1 MQAHLFSRQPP
12 SFRSFIIA
20 LITCLVVLFF
30 DWRMPHVVQPAR
42 DVLYAAYNPIYAV
55 ASYPVLS
62 REWLNQQTKSE
73 AQLRRENTA
82 MRAEL
87 LQAQVRLQKIAE
99 LSAENT
105 RLRGLLDT
113 SLILDGRMEIAEVIG
128 TDADP
133 LRHIIVINRG
143 SNNKLK
149 VGQTVLDD
157 MGIMGQIIDVYAHS
171 SRVML
176 LSDKEHSLSVR
187 LEHTGMRAIVSG
199 TGDLGRL
206 KMEYVPTS
214 ANIKVGEKVYSSG
227 LGQHFPAGYLV
238 GTVSKVQ
245 RHNSGEFAQIDVTP
259 AAQLAGGHHVV
270 VLFSDSLAMEQPH
283 VDR

>member
-1 MQAHLFSRQPP
+1 
-12 SFRSFIIA
+12 
-20 LITCLVVLFF
+20 
-30 DWRMPHVVQPAR
+30 MPHVIQPAR
-42 DVLYAAYNPIYAV
+42 DVLYAAYNPIYAL

-62 REWLNQQTKSE
+62 KEWLNQQTKSE

-82 MRAEL
+82 MDAEL
-87 LQAQVRLQKIAE
+87 LQAKVRLQKLSE

-113 SLILDGRMEIAEVIG
+113 PLIIDGRMEIAEVIG

-143 SNNKLK
+143 ANSHLS

-157 MGIMGQIIDVYAHS
+157 QGIMGQIIDVYPHS
-171 SRVML
+171 SRVLL
-176 LSDKEHSLSVR
+176 LSDQEHSLSVR
-187 LEHTGMRAIVSG
+187 LERSGMRAIVSG

-214 ANIKVGEKVYSSG
+214 ANIKAGDKVYSSG

-245 RHNSGEFAQIDVTP
+245 RHNSGEFAQIEVMP

-270 VLFSDSLAMEQPH
+270 VLFSDSLAMEQPYA
-283 VDR
+283 DR

>member
-1 MQAHLFSRQPP
+1 MQPNIFSRQPP

-20 LITCLVVLFF
+20 VITCLVVQFF
-30 DWRMPHVVQPAR
+30 DWRMPYVIQPAR
-42 DVLYAAYNPIYAV
+42 DVLYAAYNPIYAL

-82 MRAEL
+82 MQAEL
-87 LQAQVRLQKIAE
+87 LQAQVRLQKLSE

-113 SLILDGRMEIAEVIG
+113 PLIIDGRMEIAEVIG

-133 LRHIIVINRG
+133 LRHIIIINRG
-143 SNNKLK
+143 SMDHIK

-157 MGIMGQIIDVYAHS
+157 KGIMGQIINVYPHS

-187 LEHTGMRAIVSG
+187 LERTGMRAIVSG

-214 ANIKVGEKVYSSG
+214 ANILVGDKVFSSG
-227 LGQHFPAGYLV
+227 LGEHFPAGYAV
-238 GTVSKVQ
+238 GTVAKIR
-245 RHNSGEFAQIDVTP
+245 RHNSGEFAEIDVTP
-259 AAQLAGGHHVV
+259 AAQLATGHHVV
-270 VLFSDSLAMEQPH
+270 VLFSESLAKEQPYA
-283 VDR
+283 DR

>member
-1 MQAHLFSRQPP
+1 MQPNLFSRQPP

-20 LITCLVVLFF
+20 VFTCVVVLIFN
-30 DWRMPHVVQPAR
+30 WRMPHVIQPAR

-62 REWLNQQTKSE
+62 KEWLNQHTKSE
-73 AQLRRENTA
+73 SQLRRENTA
-82 MRAEL
+82 MQADL
-87 LQAQVRLQKIAE
+87 LQAKVRLQKLSE

-113 SLILDGRMEIAEVIG
+113 PLIIDGRMEIAEVIG

-133 LRHIIVINRG
+133 LRHVIIINRG
-143 SNNKLK
+143 SQNNLK
-149 VGQTVLDD
+149 VGLTVLDD
-157 MGIMGQIIDVYAHS
+157 NGIMGQIIDVYPHS

-187 LEHTGMRAIVSG
+187 LDTSGMRAIVSG

-214 ANIKVGEKVYSSG
+214 ANLKVGDQVYSSG

-238 GTVSKVQ
+238 GTIARVK
-245 RHNSGEFAQIDVTP
+245 RDNSGEFAQIDVKP

-270 VLFSDSLAMEQPH
+270 ILFSDSLAMEQPNAQ
-283 VDR
+283 R

>member
-1 MQAHLFSRQPP
+1 MQPNLFSRQAP

-20 LITCLVVLFF
+20 VLASLVILFF
-30 DWRMPHVVQPAR
+30 NWRMPHLIQPAR
-42 DVLYAAYNPIYAV
+42 DVLFAAYNPINAL

-62 REWLNQQTKSE
+62 KEWLNQQTKSE
-73 AQLRRENTA
+73 SQLRRENTA
-82 MRAEL
+82 LSAEL
-87 LQAQVRLQKIAE
+87 LQAKVRLQKLSE

-113 SLILDGRMEIAEVIG
+113 PLIIDGRMEIAEVIG

-143 SNNKLK
+143 QNRQLR

-157 MGIMGQIIDVYAHS
+157 QGIMGQIIDVYPHS
-171 SRVML
+171 SRVLL
-176 LSDKEHSLSVR
+176 LSDQEHALSVR
-187 LEHTGMRAIVSG
+187 LERSGMRAIVSG

-214 ANIKVGEKVYSSG
+214 ANIKVGDKVFSSG
-227 LGQHFPAGYLV
+227 LGEHIPAGYLV
-238 GTVSKVQ
+238 GTVSKVM
-245 RHNSGEFAQIDVTP
+245 RHTTGEFAQIDVAP

-270 VLFSDSLAMEQPH
+270 VLFSEALAKEQPYANP
-283 VDR
+283 

>member
-1 MQAHLFSRQPP
+1 MQPNIFSRQPP

-20 LITCLVVLFF
+20 VITCLVVLFF
-30 DWRMPHVVQPAR
+30 DWRMPYVIQPAR
-42 DVLYAAYNPIYAV
+42 DVLYAAYNPIYAL

-73 AQLRRENTA
+73 TQLRRENTA
-82 MRAEL
+82 MQAEL
-87 LQAQVRLQKIAE
+87 LQAQVRLQKLSE

-113 SLILDGRMEIAEVIG
+113 PLIIDGRMEIAEVIG

-133 LRHIIVINRG
+133 LRHIIIINRG
-143 SNNKLK
+143 AMDHLK

-157 MGIMGQIIDVYAHS
+157 KGIMGQIINVYPHS

-187 LEHTGMRAIVSG
+187 LERTGMRAIVSG
-199 TGDLGRL
+199 TGDFGRL

-214 ANIKVGEKVYSSG
+214 ANIQVGDKVLSSG
-227 LGQHFPAGYLV
+227 LGEHFPAGYAV
-238 GTVSKVQ
+238 GTVAKIR
-245 RHNSGEFAQIDVTP
+245 RHNSGEFAEIDVTP
-259 AAQLAGGHHVV
+259 AAQLATGHHVV
-270 VLFSDSLAMEQPH
+270 VLFSDSLAKEQPYA
-283 VDR
+283 DR